1 MAKKEEEGRI
11 PAGAPLPPDEG
22 TEVVQDVPKTVK
34 AGEKEYESAEAL
46 GEAYQNL
53 ESKLGEQGN
62 ELGTERAAKNAAL
75 HEIEGL
81 KATAAETAKADQT
94 PGEGD
99 YETQLA
105 DIYKKL
111 NDGDIT
117 VEDAMQ
123 KSNTLTAEMATDI
136 AVQKATQ
143 GFESTL
149 QDRDAKGIQDQFL
162 KDHPDFA
169 ELRDSGKLEEIKG
182 QSPMHDDFSAYFAL
196 KATTAKEEGK
206 TEAAKLAAGDEATK
220 TVLTKPGETIQQENI
235 PKTPLSDAEAEDS
248 MLKAM
253 EPSAGGK

>member
-22 TEVVQDVPKTVK
+22 TEVIPDAPKTVK
-34 AGEKEYESAEAL
+34 VGDKEYESPEAL
-46 GEAYQNL
+46 ADAYQNL

-75 HEIEGL
+75 AEIDGL
-81 KATAAETAKADQT
+81 KATAAETAKASQ
-94 PGEGD
+94 PSAEGD
-99 YETQLA
+99 YESQLA
-105 DIYKKL
+105 DIYKQL
-111 NDGDIT
+111 DAGDMS
-117 VEDAMQ
+117 VEEAMQ
-123 KSNTLTAEMATDI
+123 KSNTLTAEMAAQK
-136 AVQKATQ
+136 AVQEATQ

-169 ELRDSGKLEEIKG
+169 ELRDSGKLEPIKG

-220 TVLTKPGETIQQENI
+220 TVLTKPGESIQQENK
-235 PKTPLSDAEAEDS
+235 PQTPLSDMEAEES

-253 EPSAGGK
+253 TPPTGGK